1 MLMGSLTEG
10 KVVDTESRGF
20 KLGGDEEKGGWAG
33 MIGGG
38 LKLSGI
44 AENNTGWIGGERSLM
59 GG

>member
-33 MIGGG
+33 MIGG
-38 LKLSGI
+38 
-44 AENNTGWIGGERSLM
+44 A
-59 GG
+59 